1 MNIAAKATGAYFSVW
16 PLFVTKK
23 IPTIPEIQRKWLL
36 YRLYHIGLTFGL
48 SEDQVLHMA
57 QKHVLTS
64 GPSFDYVDP
73 GADVGTGTKQDIV
86 KQRRPSMDGVGI
98 GMPIVEAK

>member
-1 MNIAAKATGAYFSVW
+1 MTIAAKATGAYYSVW

-23 IPTIPEIQRKWLL
+23 IPTVPELQKKWLL

-64 GPSFDYVDP
+64 GPSFDYEDP
-73 GADVGTGTKQDIV
+73 GATLGTGTPQDIEG
-86 KQRRPSMDGVGI
+86 QRSTSMVGVGI
-98 GMPIVEAK
+98 GMPIVEGR